1 MCNHCQLPPQN
12 LLGDCHS
19 LDLEVNA
26 RQVESSHVDQF
37 LNRGIVKEGHERRSL
52 NVKEAEKIM
61 RIL

>member
-1 MCNHCQLPPQN
+1 MRKNKKKN

-37 LNRGIVKEGHERRSL
+37 LNRRIVKEGHECRAL
-52 NVKEAEKIM
+52 GVK
-61 RIL
+61 